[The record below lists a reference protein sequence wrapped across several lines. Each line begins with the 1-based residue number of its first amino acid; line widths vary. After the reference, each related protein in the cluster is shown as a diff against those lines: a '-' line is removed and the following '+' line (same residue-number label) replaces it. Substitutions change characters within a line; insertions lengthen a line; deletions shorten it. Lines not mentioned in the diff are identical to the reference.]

1 MGTFNY
7 EHAGR
12 FRRTGSIGAIFITA
26 CMYLAVPSPVRVRAN
41 VSISAID
48 PTGRIA
54 AGDKHTCAIAL
65 NDTIWCWGYNRYGQ
79 LGSADFTDDFSP
91 SPIQT
96 TALPGSRIARRIVAG
111 LDHTCVLATD
121 GTVWCWGQNMNGKLG
136 DGTFLNRGVP
146 VQALLGTT
154 ALMIAAGGSTTCA
167 ALSDNS
173 VKCWGKGSSGQ
184 IGNNAVLTSNET
196 PIHTSLIPASFTV
209 AHLEIGNTHSCAVSV
224 IGAVWCWGEF
234 TNGRLGT
241 TQESNAVTPTATA
254 SLGGIASEVAA
265 GAAHT
270 CALLSSETVTCFGN
284 NNKGQLGQAL
294 ATASNSTPTV
304 VSLATTATHVVVG
317 GQFTCALL
325 TTAVVHCFGDD
336 LKGQLGAGTSG
347 SFRETPAAVTGLAGT
362 VVDVVAGTSHAC
374 AVMSTGQVRCWG
386 LNDQGQLGIGT
397 QSNVSTATA
406 IATLNVVPTTTV
418 APTTIPPITDA
429 PTTVPVT
436 TVPATTV
443 PPTTVALTT
452 VPPTTVPPTTV
463 PVTTVVPTTVAPT
476 TVPPTTIES
485 TSTTSSTVAPSTTTS
500 TSTSTTT
507 TSSTSTSTTTST
519 STSTSTTVVM
529 VSAALAKVKVV
540 VLIHPMALRR
550 GSNVSAAKLAASVSM
565 KIPKRSVG
573 TMRISITKGN
583 KYCAFIGT
591 SLKAVRAG
599 KCTVVVI
606 LLPKRGKSVVRSNTV
621 TIKA

>member
-1 MGTFNY
+1 
-7 EHAGR
+7 
-12 FRRTGSIGAIFITA
+12 
-26 CMYLAVPSPVRVRAN
+26 MYLAVPSPVRVRAN

-79 LGSADFTDDFSP
+79 LGSSSFSDDFSS

-96 TALPGSRIARRIVAG
+96 TALPGSRIAHRVVAG

-136 DGTFLNRGVP
+136 DGSFLNRGVP

-196 PIHTSLIPASFTV
+196 PVYASLIPASFTV

-254 SLGGIASEVAA
+254 FVGGIASEVAA

-270 CALLSSETVTCFGN
+270 CALLTNETVTCFGD

-294 ATASNSTPTV
+294 ATVSNSTPTV
-304 VSLATTATHVVVG
+304 ASLAATATHVVVG

-325 TTAVVHCFGDD
+325 TTSAVHCFGDD

-347 SFRETPAAVTGLAGT
+347 SFRETPAAVTGLTGT

-386 LNDQGQLGIGT
+386 LNDQGQLGIAT
-397 QSNVSTATA
+397 RSNVSTATA
-406 IATLNVVPTTTV
+406 IATLNIVPTTTTTTTIVPTTVPATTV
-418 APTTIPPITDA
+418 APTTVA
-429 PTTVPVT
+429 PTTVP
-436 TVPATTV
+436 PTTV
-443 PPTTVALTT
+443 PPTTVA
-452 VPPTTVPPTTV
+452 PTTVPPTTV

-476 TVPPTTIES
+476 TVPPTPIES

-507 TSSTSTSTTTST
+507 TSSTSTTTST

-540 VLIHPMALRR
+540 VLIHPMAVRR

-606 LLPKRGKSVVRSNTV
+606 LLPKRGKSVVRSNTL